1 MKKFTLLLVA
11 YLFCKN
17 SSASNKDSLV
27 YYALPDS
34 VRAVSFMSVISI
46 SGVPAR
52 KETKLGIE
60 TSLVKLYLENDKGVK
75 KIEFEF
81 SEQALVVAI
90 GIGVE
95 MEKGELNWKHN
106 WSENENYRLMIATA
120 GDSAGN
126 FSLYS
131 GYIFLPNEKKWKL
144 LGTCK
149 IEGQWSTLKQPAV
162 FYTTFNKNLPQ
173 AIIHEAWCQ
182 QSNGSW
188 ENLLAKEAALP
199 VVNLFSH
206 ADSLQQTETDKKIIE
221 SAVKEN
227 KTDAKQ
233 NREGVYYAIIKEGS
247 GRRVS
252 VNDTVIVHYKGY
264 LFRDGFVFDQTKD
277 KPATFPL
284 SRLIMGWQ
292 TGLPLC
298 KVGGKIKLIIP
309 SHLAYSIRTRSA
321 TIPPN
326 SILVFEIEV
335 VDAKSPQ

>member
-1 MKKFTLLLVA
+1 MKRFIFLLVSF
-11 YLFCKN
+11 LFCKN
-17 SSASNKDSLV
+17 ILASNKDSLV

-34 VRAVSFMSVISI
+34 MRAVSFLVDVSV
-46 SGVPAR
+46 SGVPAK
-52 KETKLGIE
+52 KETKAGIQ

-81 SEQALVVAI
+81 SENTVIVVK

-95 MEKGELNWKHN
+95 MEKGELNWKHH

-131 GYIFLPNEKKWKL
+131 GYIFLPKEKKWKL

-162 FYTTFNKNLPQ
+162 FYTSFKNAQPQ
-173 AIIHEAWCQ
+173 VIIHEAWCQ
-182 QSNGSW
+182 RSNGSW
-188 ENLLAKEAALP
+188 KNLLEKEVALP
-199 VVNLFSH
+199 VVNLLSH

-221 SAVKEN
+221 SAIEEK
-227 KTDAKQ
+227 KTDVKQ
-233 NREGVYYAIIKEGS
+233 IKEGVYYAIVKEGI
-247 GRRVS
+247 GRQVTM
-252 VNDTVIVHYKGY
+252 NDTVVVHYKGY
-264 LFRDGFVFDQTKD
+264 LFSDGSVFDQTKD
-277 KPATFPL
+277 KPAIFPL
-284 SRLIMGWQ
+284 SRLIVGWQ

-321 TIPPN
+321 KIPPN
-326 SILVFEIEV
+326 SILVFVVEV
-335 VDAKSPQ
+335 VDVKSPH